1 MSALPQ
7 EKPLPCQAFDDDP
20 QVLAEV
26 LREGVNLAV
35 WTRRLSPALRDFAAA
50 MVRNRPGLALS
61 QTLEMEEERL
71 PVLDGLLD
79 AQQLPGQTD
88 FLDDLG
94 WLVEAFSCLTGA
106 RRIGLRLRV
115 LDKPMCPRFHVDHVP
130 LRLVTTYQGAA
141 SEWLDESGLDRRLLG
156 GAFWINRCARVS
168 TSTTCRCGWSPPT
181 RAPPANGWTSPAW
194 TVGCLAERR
203 PKLST
208 NSLSTACPRAT
219 WRCSRAN
226 AGRVTKVPGWCIAR
240 RERSLGWRACC

>member
-1 MSALPQ
+1 M
-7 EKPLPCQAFDDDP
+7 
-20 QVLAEV
+20 
-26 LREGVNLAV
+26 
-35 WTRRLSPALRDFAAA
+35 
-50 MVRNRPGLALS
+50 RNRPGLALS

-156 GAFWINRCARVS
+156 GAQ
-168 TSTTCRCGWSPPT
+168 
-181 RAPPANGWTSPAW
+181 
-194 TVGCLAERR
+194 AEVVDEQ
-203 PKLST
+203 LIH
-208 NSLSTACPRAT
+208 SLSTGDVALLKGERWEGNEGAGLVHRSPRAE
-219 WRCSRAN
+219 
-226 AGRVTKVPGWCIAR
+226 PGLAR
-240 RERSLGWRACC
+240 LLLTLDWLA

>member
-7 EKPLPCQAFDDDP
+7 ESLLPRQAFGEDP

-26 LREGVNLAV
+26 LRDGVNLAV
-35 WTRRLSPALRDFAAA
+35 WTRRLNPALRDFAAA
-50 MVRNRPGLALS
+50 LVRNRPGLALS

-71 PVLDGLLD
+71 PALDGLLD
-79 AQQLPGQTD
+79 AHQLPGQAD

-94 WLVEAFSCLTGA
+94 WLVEAFFCLTGA

-156 GAFWINRCARVS
+156 GAQ
-168 TSTTCRCGWSPPT
+168 
-181 RAPPANGWTSPAW
+181 
-194 TVGCLAERR
+194 AEVVDEQ
-203 PKLST
+203 LIH
-208 NSLSTACPRAT
+208 SLSTGDVA
-219 WRCSRAN
+219 
-226 AGRVTKVPGWCIAR
+226 
-240 RERSLGWRACC
+240 LL

>member
-50 MVRNRPGLALS
+50 LVRNLPGLALS

-156 GAFWINRCARVS
+156 GAQ
-168 TSTTCRCGWSPPT
+168 
-181 RAPPANGWTSPAW
+181 
-194 TVGCLAERR
+194 AEVVDEQ
-203 PKLST
+203 LIH
-208 NSLSTACPRAT
+208 SLSTGDVALLKGERWEGNEGAGLVHRSPRAE
-219 WRCSRAN
+219 
-226 AGRVTKVPGWCIAR
+226 PGLAR
-240 RERSLGWRACC
+240 LLLTLDWLA

>member
-7 EKPLPCQAFDDDP
+7 EKPLPRQAFDDDP

-50 MVRNRPGLALS
+50 LVRNRPGLALS

-130 LRLVTTYQGAA
+130 LRLVTTYQ
-141 SEWLDESGLDRRLLG
+141 
-156 GAFWINRCARVS
+156 
-168 TSTTCRCGWSPPT
+168 
-181 RAPPANGWTSPAW
+181 APPANGWTSPAW